1 MTKRKL
7 INRNGRYYINDERDI
22 LGISTETF
30 MMLER
35 NGFEIKKT
43 AKITAFLSGSIL
55 PIRGKRLC

>member
-43 AKITAFLSGSIL
+43 AKITAV
-55 PIRGKRLC
+55 

>member
-30 MMLER
+30 IMLER
-35 NGFEIKKT
+35 SGFEIKK
-43 AKITAFLSGSIL
+43 F
-55 PIRGKRLC
+55 